1 MKMNMNP
8 SINRR
13 TMLGLV
19 TGLAVTG
26 VASRFGVNPAMAD
39 AAATDKMMAEVL
51 KGAEAKAGGIKLDVP
66 EIAENGNTV
75 PVGFVVD
82 NPMTADNYVKAVHV
96 FADGNP
102 SPEVASFEFTPMS
115 GEAGASFR
123 MRLAKTQNVIAVAE
137 LSDGSF
143 LKASAKV
150 KVTIGGCGG

>member
-1 MKMNMNP
+1 MKMKLNSP
-8 SINRR
+8 INRR
-13 TMLGLV
+13 TLLGLM
-19 TGLAVTG
+19 TGLAAAG
-26 VASRFGVNPAMAD
+26 VAGRYGSAPAMAD
-39 AAATDKMMAEVL
+39 AAATEKKMAEVL
-51 KGAEAKAGGIKLDVP
+51 KGAKAKSGGIKLDVP

-82 NPMTADNYVKAVHV
+82 SPMTTDNYVKAVHV

-102 SPEVASFEFTPMS
+102 SPEVASFEFTPMN

-123 MRLAKTQNVIAVAE
+123 MRLARTQNVIAVAE